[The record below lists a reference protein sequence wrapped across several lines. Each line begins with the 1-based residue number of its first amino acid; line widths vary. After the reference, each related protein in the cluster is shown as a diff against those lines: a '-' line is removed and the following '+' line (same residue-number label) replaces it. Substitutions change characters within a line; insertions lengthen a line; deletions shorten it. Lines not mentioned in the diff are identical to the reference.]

1 MQINVKNKGSP
12 PARKTHFQFL
22 PRPKKLK
29 FDLRV
34 RGDPLI
40 LICFFI
46 DFVKI
51 HRYNKGNLI
60 LWKSAN
66 RSGIDDRSAI
76 FRKINFPLLSRRIS
90 TKSMKCSVKNK
101 GSPLARRSKNCKFA
115 ATEELSFSC
124 MFYRSNGP
132 RQKKNIDKIQNI

>member
-1 MQINVKNKGSP
+1 M
-12 PARKTHFQFL
+12 
-22 PRPKKLK
+22 
-29 FDLRV
+29 
-34 RGDPLI
+34 I

-76 FRKINFPLLSRRIS
+76 FRKINFPVLSKRIS
-90 TKSMKCSVKNK
+90 TKSMKCSLKNK

-132 RQKKNIDKIQNI
+132 RQKKTSIKSKIFSDFVLWIFFDFINVFCFVPKNKTLKIHR